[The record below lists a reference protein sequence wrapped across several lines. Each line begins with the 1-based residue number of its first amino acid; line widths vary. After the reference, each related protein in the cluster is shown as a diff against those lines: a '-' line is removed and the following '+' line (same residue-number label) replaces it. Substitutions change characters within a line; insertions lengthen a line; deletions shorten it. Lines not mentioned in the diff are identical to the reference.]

1 MPHQYR
7 RQTRRVNPK
16 RKTTKPK
23 KTKTTKTTKRTSARR
38 RVRGGSLGNQKV
50 RLWVMGYPNHINAE
64 ESFSYLES
72 VPTNP
77 KDPLN
82 IDSVETMFNS
92 LIWNIPPRGY
102 QKTVELTKN

>member
-1 MPHQYR
+1 MAHYRRHQTRRNIPKR
-7 RQTRRVNPK
+7 RQT
-16 RKTTKPK
+16 K
-23 KTKTTKTTKRTSARR
+23 KTKTKTIKRR

-82 IDSVETMFNS
+82 IGSVETLFNS

-102 QKTVELTKN
+102 HKTVELTKN